1 MSFCKSRVAFLALLG
16 IALAA
21 GPAAAQSTGKQAIG
35 KQPPITIEINSSP
48 WYDGFEKVVDRYVKE
63 TGNKVTLDVTP
74 FNGMREKAR
83 DAVRSGTSPYDL
95 LNLTTLSSV
104 EFYEGGFLRPLTEIE
119 PGFKLPPE
127 ALTCGNS
134 NYWNAARRFRTPN
147 GGKLMGVH
155 PNCNVHVLFYRQ
167 DLFAKASLAPPKTY
181 DDLLAACHKLQHEPA
196 LYGFITRGE
205 RGNGIRYDWMPFMMG
220 YGASIVKDPENG
232 DYTVTVNS
240 KEALAAL
247 TMFTKLLKECG
258 PANAGSVG
266 QADGIQLMATG
277 KVATMQAVIA
287 AWANLEDPHKSAV
300 VGQVG
305 TVIDPA
311 PVGGTHGVV
320 SGDWTLVVPKN
331 LPPERQKAALAFLSW
346 FIGKDVQR
354 AYAEAGGLPVRSDVL
369 TELASQPKFFWMT
382 AYNESEKVA
391 KQALGYIEAPQ
402 VEQVLGLR
410 LNQAVIGEL
419 SPAAALN
426 KATQEIHDIFVR
438 TGRKTGLLPPLPE

>member
-1 MSFCKSRVAFLALLG
+1 
-16 IALAA
+16 
-21 GPAAAQSTGKQAIG
+21 
-35 KQPPITIEINSSP
+35 
-48 WYDGFEKVVDRYVKE
+48 
-63 TGNKVTLDVTP
+63 
-74 FNGMREKAR
+74 
-83 DAVRSGTSPYDL
+83 
-95 LNLTTLSSV
+95 
-104 EFYEGGFLRPLTEIE
+104 
-119 PGFKLPPE
+119 
-127 ALTCGNS
+127 
-134 NYWNAARRFRTPN
+134 
-147 GGKLMGVH
+147 
-155 PNCNVHVLFYRQ
+155 
-167 DLFAKASLAPPKTY
+167 
-181 DDLLAACHKLQHEPA
+181 
-196 LYGFITRGE
+196 
-205 RGNGIRYDWMPFMMG
+205 
-220 YGASIVKDPENG
+220 
-232 DYTVTVNS
+232 
-240 KEALAAL
+240 
-247 TMFTKLLKECG
+247 
-258 PANAGSVG
+258 
-266 QADGIQLMATG
+266 
-277 KVATMQAVIA
+277 MQAVIA
-287 AWANLEDPHKSAV
+287 AWANLEDPHKSAM